1 MPLGLQPTRNTSS
14 AGFAMS
20 VIIIF
25 IYYALMTMGN
35 AFARGEVL
43 PAMLAVWL
51 PNIVGIIAGA
61 VLLKRASQ

>member
-1 MPLGLQPTRNTSS
+1 
-14 AGFAMS
+14 MS